1 MLVAQVHQVA
11 SNFIGK
17 EEIMALASLSGRY
30 IKVIRELCEFSL
42 SGVTV
47 YYYEFK
53 SRADR
58 DAFFTRKQEIHD
70 FVKRGREKCEQL
82 SEEIFE
88 TLSTLNLKEGDQ
100 IPVKYQE
107 KLNEIDTFFTDI
119 DTIGKNW
126 DRDEA
131 LPEFESQALLDECG
145 FKEEWKTPLAPWAIN
160 SVNTGVFTNQ
170 NFSFGC
176 LYKELKKIF
185 KTDFVDC

>member
-47 YYYEFK
+47 YYYE
-53 SRADR
+53 
-58 DAFFTRKQEIHD
+58 EIHD

-82 SEEIFE
+82 SEELFE